1 MGEIMNFKIGDVV
14 TRNSHN
20 NDLEFVIV
28 YIDYVKQIAILKGKA
43 IRLNA
48 DAKLSDLKESERRT
62 KSFTP
67 DLELPKYSTNTIF
80 GKVLHIDGD
89 SSFLEKCM
97 HLYKKHN
104 IPAIGYYIEERNMP
118 LAINDLLLKHKPDV
132 LVITGHDAM
141 SESPMSYKFM
151 NSENF
156 LNAIKNAR
164 IFQPSKDALPIVVG
178 GCQSDFK
185 ALIEY
190 ANFASSPAGINIA
203 ALDPAIIAIM
213 ISMTPVNEFVNVIAA
228 VNQTSGKNA
237 GMTGV
242 DTRGVARKIY

>member
-1 MGEIMNFKIGDVV
+1 MNFKIGDIV
-14 TRNSHN
+14 TRNSHQ
-20 NDLEFVIV
+20 NDHEFVIV
-28 YIDYVKQIAILKGKA
+28 HIDYVKKIAILKGKA
-43 IRLNA
+43 LRLNA
-48 DAKLSDLKESERRT
+48 DANLDDLKLSEMRKIDMN
-62 KSFTP
+62 P
-67 DLELPKYSTNTIF
+67 ELNLPNYSVNTIF

-97 HLYKKHN
+97 RLYKKYN
-104 IPAIGYYIEERNMP
+104 VPAIGYFVEERNMP
-118 LAINDLLLKHKPDV
+118 LAINDLLLKHKPDI

-141 SESPMSYKFM
+141 SQSPMSYRFM

-156 LNAIKNAR
+156 LNTVKNAR

-185 ALIEY
+185 SLIEY
-190 ANFASSPAGINIA
+190 SNFASSPAGINIA
-203 ALDPAIIAIM
+203 ALDPAIVAIM
-213 ISMTPVNEFVNVIAA
+213 ISTTPVNEFVNVLAA

-237 GMTGV
+237 GITGV